1 MFDSLKDEAYNVVK
15 TMEGLMIRCTLSTI
29 LGSKR
34 MTRTELCNRSGIS
47 LTSLKPFYDDTWKGI
62 RRETLDSICKA
73 LGIRVGDLL
82 EYVATEEKSK
92 KGRK

>member
-1 MFDSLKDEAYNVVK
+1 MV
-15 TMEGLMIRCTLSTI
+15 RCTLSTI
-29 LGSKR
+29 LGAKR

-62 RRETLDSICKA
+62 RRETLDA
-73 LGIRVGDLL
+73 LCNALSVRVEDLF
-82 EYVATEEKSK
+82 EYVETEEKHK